1 MLISPREIIAE
12 CVEKINE
19 EYFYVPAHQTIYVV
33 LVELWNAG
41 QGIDLITFTQVLRD
55 RNLLE
60 TVGGASAVT
69 SLFTF
74 VPTAANVTY
83 YLEIVREKY
92 ILRQIIAACTESV
105 RRSFEEQDEVHNL
118 LDEVEQKIFS
128 VGEDRFK
135 GQVLTM
141 KDQVMEAIEAIEH
154 LYERRG
160 GITGIS
166 TGFAEL
172 DRMTNGLHESEM
184 IVIAARPSMG
194 KCLAFDSMI
203 LLSDG
208 SLATIEQ
215 LYRKREA
222 RLLTLTQ
229 NWKLDL
235 ASPSHFV
242 DDGLK
247 PVFRVTTRLGKVVE
261 ATLPHPFLTISGW
274 TKLSELKAGD
284 RIAVPRKL
292 DVFGRRRWKECEVK
306 LLAYLIGDGCLTG
319 KNPRFTNGNPI
330 VQKEFAEA
338 VGEFGGL
345 KTRLSDSNG
354 TRASSFRV
362 ASDRELIRKG
372 RVDFGA
378 TLSKAIV
385 SSGQSSRQIALAAG
399 VSPVSVHE
407 WKKGNCA
414 PTRQAFSQLCGVLE
428 TLPAALAPTGLEAI
442 SKNSRNPLTLWLDQL
457 GIWGRDAH
465 AKQIPAPVFTL
476 VRPQLAL
483 FLNRLF
489 ATDGWATVLRSG
501 QAQLGYATVSKELA
515 QQVQHLLLRFGI
527 IASLRKRSVKYNST
541 RRTAWQLDI
550 TDRLSI
556 QTFIAEIGIFG
567 KEEAATAVSCV
578 LANRKY
584 QTNRDLIPRG
594 IWVSIAQ
601 NKGSESW
608 AALARR
614 AEIRGHTDIHVG
626 RRSPTRQRL
635 ATLAVALKNDSLRQ
649 LAESDVYWDEIVS
662 IESVGSKQVYDL
674 TIPKT
679 HNFVANDICVHNTA
693 LAMNIAEHVAIN
705 EKLPVAVFS
714 LEMSSQ
720 QLVQRLLC
728 SRARVNLQKVRDG
741 FLAERDFPSLT
752 AAASKLAEAQIF
764 IDDSASL
771 SILELRAKARRLKAQ
786 KDIKLIVVD
795 YLQLLRSTTR
805 RAQDNRQLEISE
817 ISAGLKG
824 LAKELKVPVL
834 VLAQL
839 NRQPEARTGGKP
851 RLSDL
856 RESGSIEQDADL
868 VGLLVRPE
876 IYEEDED
883 ARAEKAGEAELI
895 IAKQRNGP
903 VGEVSLTFLKE
914 FTRFEDRARNV
925 PEPMS

>member
-1 MLISPREIIAE
+1 MATDPSLRGGQQSRKKSGNEPGRGWPQKNGGQNGGGSFTASSQDIHRTLPHSVEAEQGVLGSMLISPREIIAE

-19 EYFYVPAHQTIYVV
+19 DYFYDPAHQTIYTV

-60 TVGGASAVT
+60 TVGGAAAVT

-83 YLEIVREKY
+83 YLEIVRDKY

-135 GQVLTM
+135 GQMLTM
-141 KDQVMEAIEAIEH
+141 KDQVMEAIEAIEQ

-172 DRMTNGLHESEM
+172 DRMTNGLHEAEM

-194 KCLAFDSMI
+194 K
-203 LLSDG
+203 
-208 SLATIEQ
+208 
-215 LYRKREA
+215 
-222 RLLTLTQ
+222 
-229 NWKLDL
+229 
-235 ASPSHFV
+235 
-242 DDGLK
+242 
-247 PVFRVTTRLGKVVE
+247 
-261 ATLPHPFLTISGW
+261 
-274 TKLSELKAGD
+274 
-284 RIAVPRKL
+284 
-292 DVFGRRRWKECEVK
+292 
-306 LLAYLIGDGCLTG
+306 
-319 KNPRFTNGNPI
+319 
-330 VQKEFAEA
+330 
-338 VGEFGGL
+338 
-345 KTRLSDSNG
+345 
-354 TRASSFRV
+354 
-362 ASDRELIRKG
+362 
-372 RVDFGA
+372 
-378 TLSKAIV
+378 
-385 SSGQSSRQIALAAG
+385 
-399 VSPVSVHE
+399 
-407 WKKGNCA
+407 
-414 PTRQAFSQLCGVLE
+414 
-428 TLPAALAPTGLEAI
+428 
-442 SKNSRNPLTLWLDQL
+442 
-457 GIWGRDAH
+457 
-465 AKQIPAPVFTL
+465 
-476 VRPQLAL
+476 
-483 FLNRLF
+483 
-489 ATDGWATVLRSG
+489 
-501 QAQLGYATVSKELA
+501 
-515 QQVQHLLLRFGI
+515 
-527 IASLRKRSVKYNST
+527 
-541 RRTAWQLDI
+541 
-550 TDRLSI
+550 
-556 QTFIAEIGIFG
+556 
-567 KEEAATAVSCV
+567 
-578 LANRKY
+578 
-584 QTNRDLIPRG
+584 
-594 IWVSIAQ
+594 
-601 NKGSESW
+601 
-608 AALARR
+608 
-614 AEIRGHTDIHVG
+614 
-626 RRSPTRQRL
+626 
-635 ATLAVALKNDSLRQ
+635 
-649 LAESDVYWDEIVS
+649 
-662 IESVGSKQVYDL
+662 
-674 TIPKT
+674 
-679 HNFVANDICVHNTA
+679 TA

-817 ISAGLKG
+817 ISSGLKG
-824 LAKELKVPVL
+824 LAKELKVPVV

-903 VGEVSLTFLKE
+903 VGEIALTFLKE

-925 PEPMS
+925 PEPM